1 MSPSHIADWV
11 RLTARL
17 SVALY
22 SLGLGGFA
30 VAASRGRDPRAA
42 LRVLQSF
49 ILSHTI
55 HFGFVAWLTVA
66 TAGENIARRGG
77 WFLTSIVGVVFY
89 SAAFALLFG
98 VRQHRRSAVWGAIVI
113 WLMFVITYVGRIPA
127 NAVFALPVAATSIAL
142 GAYLFGPRRAAPHPT
157 VTGRRS

>member
-1 MSPSHIADWV
+1 VSPAQIAVWV

-17 SVALY
+17 SVALF

-30 VAASRGRDPRAA
+30 IAACRGRDPRAA

-49 ILSHTI
+49 VVSHTI

-77 WFLTSIVGVVFY
+77 WLLVSVVGVGFY
-89 SAAFALLFG
+89 VAAFAMLFG
-98 VRQHRRSAVWGAIVI
+98 LRQRRRSAVVGAIVI
-113 WLMFVITYVGRIPA
+113 WLMFVITYLGRIPA
-127 NAVFALPVAATSIAL
+127 NAIFALPVAAISIAL
-142 GAYLFGPRRAAPHPT
+142 GAYLFGPRRPAPHPT
-157 VTGRRS
+157 VTKG